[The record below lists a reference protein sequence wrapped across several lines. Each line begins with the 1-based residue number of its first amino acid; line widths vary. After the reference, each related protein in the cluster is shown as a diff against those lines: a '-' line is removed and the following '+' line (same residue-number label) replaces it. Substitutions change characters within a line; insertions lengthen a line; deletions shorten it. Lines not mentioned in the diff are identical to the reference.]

1 MTKPI
6 ASRAALAMLPVCMIL
21 SACGSEPAEEN
32 TTSAADDYAARI
44 NGEKSAQAT
53 PTALPTA
60 EPLAAAPPANAPA
73 VNPSAEPDTAPAPQF
88 IERGTASDPSTACNA
103 ASFSQFLGQQ
113 PSTEVRSQIMD
124 AASEI
129 PEVRFIAPGTDY
141 INPDPTHPRLNIM
154 IAVDGVIRDIRCG

>member
-6 ASRAALAMLPVCMIL
+6 ASRAALAMIPALMIL
-21 SACGSEPAEEN
+21 TACGSEPTQED

-44 NGEKSAQAT
+44 NGDKSAQAT
-53 PTALPTA
+53 PSALPTA
-60 EPLAAAPPANAPA
+60 EPLAVASEAQTPAAPGTDA
-73 VNPSAEPDTAPAPQF
+73 APQF

-113 PSTEVRSQIMD
+113 PSDTVRAQIMD
-124 AASEI
+124 AASDI
-129 PEVRFIAPGTDY
+129 PEVRFVTPADDY
-141 INPDPTHPRLNIM
+141 IMPDPTHPRLNIM